1 MLVFGM
7 RCVGMGA
14 EMQALSNSAALIKA
28 KSGLLEMSE
37 LMTLSA
43 EMTRAGDPDAA
54 IKLYR
59 AWILTPLPDQAGFVF
74 VAFFNLGVTLGSKG
88 DDAGAEQAYRDA
100 IAVNPE
106 FLEARLNLGSV
117 LERQGRPAEAID
129 CWRQLVGLPV
139 ALLPAHQDLL
149 LKTLNQLG
157 RLGI

>member
-74 VAFFNLGVTLGSKG
+74 VALFNLGVTLGSKG

-106 FLEARLNLGSV
+106 FLEARCLSAKADLP
-117 LERQGRPAEAID
+117 RPSTAGGNWLTHRSR
-129 CWRQLVGLPV
+129 CCPHSR
-139 ALLPAHQDLL
+139 
-149 LKTLNQLG
+149 TCC
-157 RLGI
+157 